1 MTRYFFDVMAA
12 GNLIPDEEGMI
23 LPNME
28 AARREASRS
37 LADLARDAVRNDGT
51 PRLAISVR
59 TDDGPVC
66 EAAFEWNIG
75 PSTKG
80 YHQPAPQTRPC
91 ADADRPAHD
100 SRQRAGAPAV
110 FPEWRGRLAGS
121 GIGSVSGPFVFSPY
135 KTKRAASR

>member
-51 PRLAISVR
+51 HRLAISVR
-59 TDDGPVC
+59 TDDGAVC

-75 PSTKG
+75 PK
-80 YHQPAPQTRPC
+80 H
-91 ADADRPAHD
+91 
-100 SRQRAGAPAV
+100 
-110 FPEWRGRLAGS
+110 
-121 GIGSVSGPFVFSPY
+121 
-135 KTKRAASR
+135 